1 MKRYTA
7 FLLRNTYSV
16 LCNAMQGLKDI
27 GVNQAVK
34 IVVGTLAILGCYYLG
49 VLIKHSTSLPLPAP
63 LIGLLLLLVL
73 LFISPRIEHA
83 VALSS
88 APLLKHMT
96 LFFVPAVLGVSLYWS
111 DIQEHLFSLT
121 LAIVGITAL
130 CLGITAWAASKIL
143 RNQSLRSVKS
153 TGQGEQGND

>member
-1 MKRYTA
+1 M
-7 FLLRNTYSV
+7 
-16 LCNAMQGLKDI
+16 
-27 GVNQAVK
+27 
-34 IVVGTLAILGCYYLG
+34 
-49 VLIKHSTSLPLPAP
+49 
-63 LIGLLLLLVL
+63 GLLLLLVL

-121 LAIVGITAL
+121 LAVVGTTAL
-130 CLGITAWAASKIL
+130 CLGVTAWAASKIL
-143 RNQSLRSVKS
+143 SNQNLRSVKS
-153 TGQGEQGND
+153 NGQGEQGND